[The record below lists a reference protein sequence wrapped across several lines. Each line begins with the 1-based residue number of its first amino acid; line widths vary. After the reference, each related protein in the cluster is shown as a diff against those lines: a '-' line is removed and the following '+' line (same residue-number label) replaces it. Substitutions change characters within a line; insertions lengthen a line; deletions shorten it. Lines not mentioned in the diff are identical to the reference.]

1 MVSSG
6 GCIVGL
12 KKTLVFSVGQ
22 PSEGIETNWVM
33 HEYHLLDGS
42 FKGSG
47 GGTSSSSKRLQKKK
61 SYSKTV
67 RATIMFSYFILSVLC
82 IDTKIKHMH
91 DHYRSAII
99 G

>member
-67 RATIMFSYFILSVLC
+67 RATIMFSYFIYQYFVYILIVQNIHFNTS
-82 IDTKIKHMH
+82 
-91 DHYRSAII
+91 R
-99 G
+99 

>member
-6 GCIVGL
+6 GSIVGT

-22 PSEGIETNWVM
+22 PYEGIETNWVM

-47 GGTSSSSKRLQKKK
+47 GGTSSSSKRLHKKK
-61 SYSKTV
+61 SYLKIV
-67 RATIMFSYFILSVLC
+67 RFTYSIRF
-82 IDTKIKHMH
+82 
-91 DHYRSAII
+91 
-99 G
+99 